1 MRRPSA
7 RAVRE
12 ARMAIRRLSVCVLGG
27 MLLAGA
33 RVAAAEPAVS
43 APAMTDAARSE
54 LIQSRVAEASE
65 GLKDYPRM
73 KDLSHEQRK
82 AIVEFVVG
90 NTLFALV
97 HEVGHALI
105 SEMGLPVLGR
115 EEDAAD

>member
-1 MRRPSA
+1 
-7 RAVRE
+7 
-12 ARMAIRRLSVCVLGG
+12 
-27 MLLAGA
+27 
-33 RVAAAEPAVS
+33 
-43 APAMTDAARSE
+43 MTDAARSE
-54 LIQSRVAEASE
+54 LIQARVGEASE
-65 GLKDYPRM
+65 GLKDNPRL

-115 EEDAAD
+115 EEDAADTYAVLAMLRVGTAYTKQVLDAAATGWFMIDN